1 MVLKILLIV
10 LCVCVLSQSQKDG
23 IVITGPGLT
32 PQSIVMPARY
42 FFINF
47 TSINEQSYTPTLA
60 KDLVVDI
67 EGRSSSSKHCRVWV
81 NKLDRKD
88 GTFIVRY
95 KLYETCLHLSIHVYY
110 KKKDVSGSPFTFKGP
125 IYPDQCDCPK
135 TDFKQWFADYGC
147 NQEYDQIQQDLKPF
161 KDLDMKQQVKEIIKK
176 YHHPESTSFCHY
188 IIKDN
193 ELYRNCYGKH
203 VGFNMFSDNILLS
216 LTRKVKLPNIELIIN
231 LGDWPLVHKHD
242 DVLPIFSW
250 CGNGDYFD
258 IVMPT
263 YDLTESTL
271 ENMGRVTLD
280 TLSVQGGAELAWSK
294 REPRAVWRGRDSRA
308 ERLKLIDIAKA
319 NPDLFN
325 ASLTNFFF
333 FRDKE
338 QQYGP
343 KQPHISF
350 FKFFDYKY
358 QINIDGTVA
367 AYRMPYLLAGGG
379 MVLKQDSPYY
389 EHFYSQ
395 LTAWEHYVPIARDL
409 SDLVDRVKWA
419 RDNDD
424 KAQQIAI
431 NAKNYANQYLLP
443 QHVICYHAALFWEWS
458 KRIKSEVEVEE
469 GMTHVPQP
477 SFECNC
483 DSIER
488 KIRDDL

>member
-1 MVLKILLIV
+1 
-10 LCVCVLSQSQKDG
+10 
-23 IVITGPGLT
+23 
-32 PQSIVMPARY
+32 MPARY
-42 FFINF
+42 FFVNF
-47 TSINEQSYTPTLA
+47 TSMNSQSYTPDLA
-60 KDLVVDI
+60 KDLIVEID
-67 EGRSSSSKHCRVWV
+67 GKSSSSKHCRIWV

-95 KLYETCLHLSIHVYY
+95 KLYETCLELSIHIYY
-110 KKKDVSGSPFTFKGP
+110 KRKDLKGSPFVFNGP
-125 IYPDQCDCPK
+125 IYPDQCNCPQK
-135 TDFKQWFADYGC
+135 DLEQWLKNYEC
-147 NQEYDQIQQDLKPF
+147 PTSYEQIDKDLKPF
-161 KDLDMKQQVKEIIKK
+161 HNLDIRKDINTIIKK
-176 YHHPESTSFCHY
+176 YHQPESTSFCHY
-188 IIKDN
+188 AVKDN
-193 ELYRNCYGKH
+193 EIYRECYGKH
-203 VGFNMFSDNILLS
+203 IGFNMFSDNILLS
-216 LTRKVKLPNIELIIN
+216 LARKVKLPNMEIVIN
-231 LGDWPLVHKHD
+231 LGDWPLVHKQD
-242 DVLPIFSW
+242 DILPIFSW
-250 CGNGDYFD
+250 CGNRDNYD

-280 TLSVQGGAELAWSK
+280 TLSVQSGAEVPWSQ
-294 REPRAVWRGRDSRA
+294 RETRAVWRGRDSRA
-308 ERLKLIDIAKA
+308 ERLKLIDIARA

-338 QQYGP
+338 AEYGP

-395 LTAWEHYVPIARDL
+395 LQAWEHFVPIKRDL
-409 SDLVDRVKWA
+409 SDLVERVKWA
-419 RDNDD
+419 QQNDD

-431 NAKNYANQYLLP
+431 NAKNFANKHLLP
-443 QHVICYHAALFWEWS
+443 KHVICYHAVLFWEWS
-458 KRIKSEVEVEE
+458 KRIKNEAVLTK

-477 SFECNC
+477 AFECDCKYQAIN
-483 DSIER
+483 
-488 KIRDDL
+488 IREDL